1 MGYGGGTFMRPSG
14 TTSND
19 PALKVAQQKM
29 QILEQ
34 DVILDEIGSGVDR
47 LHGRALMIN
56 EETTLQTDLLN
67 DMDLDVDKATMG
79 LRQESKHANK
89 IREQAGNCYLYIC
102 IAALLGILILLL

>member
-1 MGYGGGTFMRPSG
+1 MENLKLQSGYKVPVYGGGTFMRPSG

-34 DVILDEIGSGVDR
+34 DVLLDEIGSGVDR

-56 EETTLQTDLLN
+56 EETTLQT
-67 DMDLDVDKATMG
+67 V
-79 LRQESKHANK
+79 
-89 IREQAGNCYLYIC
+89 GNLQSVVPPNCNCTSIYL
-102 IAALLGILILLL
+102 